1 MRVKKWLI
9 PVLAAGV
16 AVVGAVSV
24 ILLAGAAGN
33 KQSDIYGN
41 YLQLKKHVRD
51 TALTVT
57 EDGQQIGVYPLSYLG
72 ILENTQAAV
81 DAGFGDYE
89 RMPWGEFSKVSAF
102 KKIGW
107 LLSKKEQIDQVSVV
121 GEIDLNRVMKDLLA
135 KDRVPAKDACIVYEE
150 GAFRVDE
157 EEPGT
162 VLDEDFVRTL
172 LADTV
177 KTMTATLEAPGAAA
191 VELTEHA
198 SYFLPGKTAAN
209 GEFDFD
215 AELNSYLED
224 IRITMNFHGET
235 EVLTG
240 RELRSVLDVADSGE
254 LEINEEELDALVG
267 RWHQNHRD
275 DASPYLLDAYV
286 GGIKPI
292 DFLYVDY
299 EVNKEAVKELLVDA
313 IISLQPAELE
323 AVWYCWR
330 KGEAFSLGT
339 EYVEIDIPNQKMTY
353 FKDGEVMVST
363 DVVTGAT
370 WGYPTPP
377 GLYKVENKDTNCWLS
392 GEDYNVHVDYWIGF
406 VGYTV
411 GIHDA
416 DWRTK
421 FGGTNY
427 VRNGSHGCVN
437 TPKEATKIIFD
448 NIEVGVPVLV
458 YGK

>member
-9 PVLAAGV
+9 PVLAVGV
-16 AVVGAVSV
+16 AMVGAVSI
-24 ILLAGAAGN
+24 ILLAGAASN

-41 YLQLKKHVRD
+41 YLQMKKHVRD
-51 TALTVT
+51 TVLTVT
-57 EDGQQIGVYPLSYLG
+57 EDGQQIGTYPLSYLG
-72 ILENTQAAV
+72 VLEDTQAAV

-89 RMPWGEFSKVSAF
+89 RMPWGEFSKVPVF

-107 LLSKKEQIDQVSVV
+107 LLSKKMQIDRVSLA
-121 GEIDLNRVMKDLLA
+121 GEIDLSRVMKDLLA
-135 KDRVPAKDACIVYEE
+135 KERIPAKDACIVYED
-150 GAFRVDE
+150 GAFRVDK

-172 LADTV
+172 LADTS
-177 KTMTATLEAPGAAA
+177 KTMAATLEAPGAAT

-198 SYFLPGKTAAN
+198 SYFQPMKTAAN

-224 IRITMNFHGET
+224 IRITMDFHGVT

-339 EYVEIDIPNQKMTY
+339 EYVEIDIPNQRMTY
-353 FKDGEVMVST
+353 FKNGEVMVST
-363 DVVTGAT
+363 DIVTGAT